1 MSKFWNQFNM
11 KHALRDY
18 FNDIGMPGMSFGKI
32 MAQVLGSFI
41 KSVTDSG
48 MTQGQI
54 ERADR
59 QLEDTRILNEEEY
72 DRKID
77 FYERFESPSALVGQY
92 KAAGLNPALLY
103 GNMSTSASGGIGSAG
118 SVSQASAASGGMSA
132 MLGMISSLSGI
143 KQKRDQMKMENEI
156 YKDQNDIRREQV
168 AVQRLQAENYG
179 EYLKALTTGKNN
191 ENAVFFEMFGL
202 KKRDIESSIELRE
215 QQQNY
220 FAEVASSEEVRRRLM
235 ESGIKL
241 NDANTAATQIQK
253 AILVAQEKY
262 SDQYFKAV
270 ADMQS
275 SQALMA
281 GIESSIFEK
290 TTQERYDAAKA
301 ELQDIVIRAGM
312 DAKIFTGEAFERS
325 VEGEMTK
332 KDWTQVWSKLVG
344 AVIAGGAVVGS
355 TAIRAASRAVV
366 PPMFPGTWSPS
377 YSSTPYGL

>member
-1 MSKFWNQFNM
+1 M

-18 FNDIGMPGMSFGKI
+18 FKSIGMPDMSFAKI
-32 MAQVLGSFI
+32 MAQILGSGI
-41 KSVTDSG
+41 KSLTDSG

-77 FYERFESPSALVGQY
+77 FYERFESPSALVSQY
-92 KAAGLNPALLY
+92 KEAGLNPALLY
-103 GNMSTSASGGIGSAG
+103 GNMSTSATGGIGSAG

-132 MLGMISSLSGI
+132 MLGMISTLFGI
-143 KQKRDQMKMENEI
+143 KQKRDQMKMENQI
-156 YKDQNDIRREQV
+156 YADRNDIQREQV
-168 AVQRLQAENYG
+168 AVQRMQAVNYG
-179 EYLKALTTGKNN
+179 KYLDALTTGKNY
-191 ENAVFFEMFGL
+191 ENSVFFDMFNL
-202 KKRDIESSIELRE
+202 RKRDIESSVELRE
-215 QQQNY
+215 EQKNY
-220 FAEVASSEEVRRRLM
+220 FVEVASSEEVRRRLM
-235 ESGIKL
+235 ESGIRL
-241 NDANTAATQIQK
+241 NDVNAAATEIQK

-290 TTQERYDAAKA
+290 TTSERYDAAKA

-312 DAKIFTGEAFERS
+312 DAKIFTGTAFEKS
-325 VEGEMTK
+325 VEGDLTK
-332 KDWTQVWSKLVG
+332 KDWTQVWSKLIG
-344 AVIAGGAVVGS
+344 AVVASGAVVGGA
-355 TAIRAASRAVV
+355 AIRAGARSVV
-366 PPMFPGTWSPS
+366 PPSPWSGGYSPYDQYKFWNATGTR
-377 YSSTPYGL
+377 L